1 MYFNWLAILKRIAHP
16 R

>member
-1 MYFNWLAILKRIAHP
+1 MYFKWLAILKRIAHP